1 MGWGKDASV
10 VGMSLLGGMVAL
22 RSRWEVNVGT
32 VFTVVVGRK
41 LLKNLAQGDS
51 GYLAGTC

>member
-32 VFTVVVGRK
+32 VLRWWWD
-41 LLKNLAQGDS
+41 AS
-51 GYLAGTC
+51 S

>member
-1 MGWGKDASV
+1 MR
-10 VGMSLLGGMVAL
+10 GGMVAF

-32 VFTVVVGRK
+32 VVVVGRK